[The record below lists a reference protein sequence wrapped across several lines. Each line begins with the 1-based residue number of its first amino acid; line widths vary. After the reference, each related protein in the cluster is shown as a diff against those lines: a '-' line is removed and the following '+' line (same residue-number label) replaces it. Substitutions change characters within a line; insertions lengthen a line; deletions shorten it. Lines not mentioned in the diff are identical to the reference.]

1 MSHRTRLLVP
11 ALFAAIALLPAA
23 RAQAPDAAQPT
34 PKVKRP
40 RGDRVPRWLLWALAL
55 VAILLILTAAAFWGV
70 SRAYFIGVE
79 DDGQVAVYQG
89 VPWDLTDGVH
99 LYRAKY
105 VSQLRAEQL
114 TREERERLFNHDLAS
129 YESSRDRLAPF
140 EEEGVP

>member
-1 MSHRTRLLVP
+1 M
-11 ALFAAIALLPAA
+11 
-23 RAQAPDAAQPT
+23 
-34 PKVKRP
+34 
-40 RGDRVPRWLLWALAL
+40 
-55 VAILLILTAAAFWGV
+55 LLILAAATFWGV

-89 VPWDLTDGVH
+89 IPWDLTADVH

-114 TREERERLFNHDLAS
+114 TRAERERLFNHNLVS